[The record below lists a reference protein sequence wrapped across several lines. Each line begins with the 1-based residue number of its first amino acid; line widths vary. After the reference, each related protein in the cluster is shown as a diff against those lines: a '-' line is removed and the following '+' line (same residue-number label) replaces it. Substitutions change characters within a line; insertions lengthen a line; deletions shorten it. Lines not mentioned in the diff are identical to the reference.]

1 MKPAIYF
8 TLLTAVVA
16 PVAAQITE
24 TPHTVAPGKFLVEM
38 DAISLSFNREDSG
51 PNKYR
56 ALGLAT
62 TLLSTGVSHDVDVQV
77 GVQFFLRQSYE
88 LFGAS
93 TRRSGLGDVTLRSKW
108 TYWRD
113 EKRGMAAA
121 VIPYVKVPTSTGG
134 VGNNHTEGGVIFPW
148 ELTLGKDAYFGAM
161 ASWDVVRND
170 DNDGYDS
177 QWFASTY
184 IYQKIVGPISAYAEA
199 TLQVSS
205 ASASSFTGGIGGGM
219 TWDLS
224 KSLMLDYGVNRG
236 LGNRATDWD
245 HVVRLRW
252 EF

>member
-1 MKPAIYF
+1 MKPVFLF
-8 TLLTAVVA
+8 TLLISAAA

-38 DAISLSFNREDSG
+38 DAISWSFNREDAG
-51 PNKYR
+51 PNKYS

-62 TLLSTGVSHDVDVQV
+62 TLLSTGVTRDVDVQV

-88 LFGAS
+88 VLGAS

-108 TYWRD
+108 TFWRD
-113 EKRGMAAA
+113 DKRGMAAA

-134 VGNNHTEGGVIFPW
+134 VGNNHTEGGVIIPW
-148 ELTLGKDAYFGAM
+148 ELTLGKDASFGAM
-161 ASWDVVRND
+161 ASWDLVRND

-184 IYQKIVGPISAYAEA
+184 IYQKIVGPLSAYAEA
-199 TLQVSS
+199 TLQLSS
-205 ASASSFTGGIGGGM
+205 ASASSFTGGVGGGM